1 MMQFDNK
8 TRNPESRGR
17 PPTGSIE
24 RNAMFALARD
34 GTRWWH
40 KHDTLNKAEIVSWTT
55 SINLLPVASESMQ
68 DEVITCSAHNTA
80 FAIRTHAVEYS
91 WISGLGYRFYCSG
104 FKEPPEK
111 KDFSCS
117 AKVEKPPNLALH
129 PVSPACRRKV
139 ILIRSRKRKFRYR
152 FWSQGLPSARDWVN
166 VTCTVEYLWK
176 PGRDNY
182 TSSISVSDHKDWY
195 MNNTACL
202 MTVKDPDSSGA
213 IVGKNWNSNC
223 LACHRWLEM

>member
-1 MMQFDNK
+1 MQFDNK
-8 TRNPESRGR
+8 TRNPVSRGR
-17 PPTGSIE
+17 PPTGSMKH
-24 RNAMFALARD
+24 NAMFALARD
-34 GTRWWH
+34 GTRWRH
-40 KHDTLNKAEIVSWTT
+40 NLNATKGADRVVQ
-55 SINLLPVASESMQ
+55 LGRMLPLPMAPQKVQ
-68 DEVITCSAHNTA
+68 DEVVIFFDHRRMYT
-80 FAIRTHAVEYS
+80 IRFPEIEYS
-91 WISGLGYRFYCSG
+91 WIPGSGFRFYCSG
-104 FKEPPEK
+104 FKDPPEK

-117 AKVEKPPNLALH
+117 AKVEKPPSLALH

-152 FWSQGLPSARDWVN
+152 FWSQGFRSARDWVN